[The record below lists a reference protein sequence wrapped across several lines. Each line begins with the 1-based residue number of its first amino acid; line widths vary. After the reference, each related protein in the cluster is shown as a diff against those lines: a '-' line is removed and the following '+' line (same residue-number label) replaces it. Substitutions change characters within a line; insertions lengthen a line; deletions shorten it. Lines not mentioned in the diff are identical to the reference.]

1 MKTTISLRKA
11 LADKQLLGK
20 VLSGDTWRA
29 GRILLTA
36 AMGEVLRDDE
46 RNTFTEL
53 TGREREP
60 GQRIEEL
67 VAVVGR
73 RGGKSRAMSTLAAY
87 IAGLCKHDLA
97 PGETGVVLCIAPDQR
112 QASVVLEYCAAAFDQ
127 SPILKQLI
135 TSRTADTLRLSNG
148 ISIEVRSSNFRRPR
162 GSTYIAVIADEA
174 AFW

>member
-29 GRILLTA
+29 WRILLTA

-87 IAGLCKHDLA
+87 IAGLCRARPGTWRDGRCLVHRARPA
-97 PGETGVVLCIAPDQR
+97 PSKC
-112 QASVVLEYCAAAFDQ
+112 
-127 SPILKQLI
+127 
-135 TSRTADTLRLSNG
+135 
-148 ISIEVRSSNFRRPR
+148 RS
-162 GSTYIAVIADEA
+162 
-174 AFW
+174 